1 MVLETS
7 EYLIYIFPGTIVLAC
22 LLFTLPRRT
31 KNGNIILSRMNS
43 QQHPESPNELS
54 TIQSHSSSIPPSQTN
69 ESNSRNMELD
79 PSHLISRYQR
89 NVSEAVTIAPVH
101 LPSSSQA
108 LPNASN
114 SSYFDPPPPYPGFNT
129 SSWIKLRK
137 FCNILC
143 SLDINVYRLLL
154 LEFRLSLSKM
164 AIKFIPKIDK

>member
-1 MVLETS
+1 MILRLSKETFEDFKDFAFAISFKFNDNLFVTMALETS
-7 EYLIYIFPGTIVLAC
+7 EYLIYILPGTIVLVC
-22 LLFTLPRRT
+22 LLFKFLYSTR
-31 KNGNIILSRMNS
+31 NEDIILSRTNS

-129 SSWIKLRK
+129 SS
-137 FCNILC
+137 
-143 SLDINVYRLLL
+143 
-154 LEFRLSLSKM
+154 
-164 AIKFIPKIDK
+164 